1 MLLLSHRTVICHFC
15 TITTP
20 TFAFVGIADL
30 CKRLVKRT
38 AAQEKVL
45 IMLAVFIFPSCSFCY
60 VMIQKI
66 QLTKALRFIQ
76 EFDDIFYIFILSSIL
91 FYVRARPLV

>member
-1 MLLLSHRTVICHFC
+1 
-15 TITTP
+15 
-20 TFAFVGIADL
+20 
-30 CKRLVKRT
+30 
-38 AAQEKVL
+38 
-45 IMLAVFIFPSCSFCY
+45 
-60 VMIQKI
+60 MIQKI